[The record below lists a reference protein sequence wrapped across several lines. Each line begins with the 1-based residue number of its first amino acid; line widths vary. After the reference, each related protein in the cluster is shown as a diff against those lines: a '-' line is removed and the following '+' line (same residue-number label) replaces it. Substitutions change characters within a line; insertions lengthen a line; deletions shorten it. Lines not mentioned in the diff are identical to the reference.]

1 MKFLRII
8 FLALGLLAV
17 TILLPLNF
25 DSVYAKQNVET
36 EIEVNL
42 SKSKEE
48 DQGKD
53 EDKDT
58 IYKPEEPVPVRVLPN
73 TGEIITS
80 FIYILI
86 GLSLILFLFGLF
98 VSRMIQNDIRWE

>member
-8 FLALGLLAV
+8 FLALGLLVV
-17 TILLPLNF
+17 TTLLPLNF

-36 EIEVNL
+36 EVEVNL

-48 DQGKD
+48 DQE

-58 IYKPEEPVPVRVLPN
+58 IYTPEEPVPVRVLPN